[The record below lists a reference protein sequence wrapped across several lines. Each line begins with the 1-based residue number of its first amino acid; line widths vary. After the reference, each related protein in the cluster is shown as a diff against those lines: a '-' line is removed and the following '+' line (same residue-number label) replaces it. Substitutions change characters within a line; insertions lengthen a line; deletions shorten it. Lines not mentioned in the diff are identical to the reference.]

1 MNRVKPHVAIIGAGL
16 SGAVL
21 CDLLLQAGYQVT
33 VFDKSRGTGGRLASC
48 RLSDYTADLGA
59 PFIQHSGSPFSEWIR
74 EQEEVKQWQPRVY
87 DFDGIPVES
96 TSCYTAAPRQSALT
110 RRLLTGAEFRPSTRV
125 GFIWPELVSENNSV
139 VVRDEKGK
147 GLGYF
152 DAVVVATPAQQ
163 AAPLLESI
171 PRFMKKAS
179 AINYDISWV
188 HVLVTYSEEPIN
200 TPDLLSGEH
209 KILSRI
215 TKDSAKP
222 GRQCPV
228 NTEVWTIEANEQWSR
243 RQRDSDK
250 EEVALELR
258 KAFLELL
265 PSHSN
270 IIAERTHRWLYARH
284 TKTNFTHLWDADTGI
299 GVCGDWFAAG
309 GAEAAWLS
317 ACSLAGELTDYLG
330 SSCHIENEKP
340 TPVSISL

>member
-21 CDLLLQAGYQVT
+21 CDLLLQADYQVT

-48 RLSDYTADLGA
+48 RLGDYTADLGA
-59 PFIQHSGSPFSEWIR
+59 PFIQHSGSPFSEWLH
-74 EQEEVKQWQPRVY
+74 EQEDVKPWQPRVY
-87 DFDGIPVES
+87 DFDGNPVES
-96 TSCYTAAPRQSALT
+96 ISCYTAAPRQSALT
-110 RRLLTGAEFRPSTRV
+110 RRLLSGAEFRPNTRV
-125 GFIWPELVSENNSV
+125 GFIWPELVSENNRV

-188 HVLVTYSEEPIN
+188 HVLVTYSKEPII

-228 NTEVWTIEANEQWSR
+228 NAEVWTIEANEQWSR
-243 RQRDSDK
+243 RHRDSDK
-250 EEVALELR
+250 EEVAQELR
-258 KAFLELL
+258 HAYLELL

-270 IIAERTHRWLYARH
+270 IIAERTHRWLYACH
-284 TKTNFTHLWDADTGI
+284 TKTDSTHLWDADTGI
-299 GVCGDWFAAG
+299 GVCGDWFATG
-309 GAEAAWLS
+309 DAEAAWLS
-317 ACSLAGELTDYLG
+317 AHSLADELTDHLG
-330 SSCHIENEKP
+330 EFCIVGNDQKKALSA
-340 TPVSISL
+340 SI